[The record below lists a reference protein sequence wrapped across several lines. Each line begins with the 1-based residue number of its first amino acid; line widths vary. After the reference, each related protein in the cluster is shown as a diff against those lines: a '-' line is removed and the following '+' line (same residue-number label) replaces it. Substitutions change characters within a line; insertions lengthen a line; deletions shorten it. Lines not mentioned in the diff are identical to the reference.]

1 MALARRSPMQCN
13 ASGTYSGPA
22 AFRLDKASIFSDC
35 ELPQVRMVKQKFEP
49 GALVFGK
56 VKGYPPWPARVT
68 ALTSKDR
75 YGENDF

>member
-1 MALARRSPMQCN
+1 
-13 ASGTYSGPA
+13 
-22 AFRLDKASIFSDC
+22 
-35 ELPQVRMVKQKFEP
+35 MVKQKFEP

-75 YGENDF
+75 YDENDFSKSKFGRP

>member
-1 MALARRSPMQCN
+1 
-13 ASGTYSGPA
+13 
-22 AFRLDKASIFSDC
+22 
-35 ELPQVRMVKQKFEP
+35 MVKQKFEP

-75 YGENDF
+75 YGENDFKKIENLCHLDVGWG